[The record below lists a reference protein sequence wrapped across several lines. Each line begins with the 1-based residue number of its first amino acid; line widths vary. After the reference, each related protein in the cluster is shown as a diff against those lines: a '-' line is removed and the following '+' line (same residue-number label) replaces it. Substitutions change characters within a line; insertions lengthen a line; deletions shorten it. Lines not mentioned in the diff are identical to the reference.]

1 MLFAAGDLTMEL
13 AEQALTE
20 SFGLKDASPLRIP
33 TKSMERSE
41 GKSIR
46 IPG

>member
-1 MLFAAGDLTMEL
+1 MLASSGIVL
-13 AEQALTE
+13 AVVA
-20 SFGLKDASPLRIP
+20 FVRIP